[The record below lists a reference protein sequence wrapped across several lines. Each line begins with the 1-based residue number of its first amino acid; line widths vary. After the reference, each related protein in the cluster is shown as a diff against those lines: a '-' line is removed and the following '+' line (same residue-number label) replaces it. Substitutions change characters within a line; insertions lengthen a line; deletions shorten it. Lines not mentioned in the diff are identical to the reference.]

1 MRTLLFFLAL
11 SMLAAAPAA
20 TAQQAASPS
29 YRLDAST
36 VGAGGGVGL
45 RGPGSTPAVGQGG
58 TTLGQSTPAGVAQ
71 GATSG
76 VRLEAGFWS
85 LVPVPEPGAG
95 LQGVT
100 ALLVLAR
107 LRRIRARR

>member
-11 SMLAAAPAA
+11 SMLAAALPAP
-20 TAQQAASPS
+20 AQQAASPS

-58 TTLGQSTPAGVAQ
+58 TTLGQSTPAGVAR

-76 VRLEAGFWS
+76 VRLEAGFWT
-85 LVPVPEPGAG
+85 LVPEPGAG